1 MDFLSSRQNSVI
13 VRWEDRFFCV
23 RNSFSELVP
32 LALSE
37 FQTWN
42 LGSFDFGL
50 GSSLKGQGV
59 KPIFSKTKIS
69 LLSLL
74 WSDFWS
80 ACLCIAHFIRMP

>member
-42 LGSFDFGL
+42 LGSFDLALGVPLKAKGL
-50 GSSLKGQGV
+50 NQSLA
-59 KPIFSKTKIS
+59 KP
-69 LLSLL
+69 
-74 WSDFWS
+74 
-80 ACLCIAHFIRMP
+80 R